1 MNIQID
7 AKGKQCP
14 LPVIEA
20 KNAISGMTEAGIVE
34 VTVDNE
40 IAVQNLTKMADH
52 KGLKAK
58 SEKKSDQEYTV
69 WMEVTEEFVKNNIK
83 DGNVSST
90 PVTGENC
97 IPDIR
102 KKKTVVVLGADH
114 MGEGDD
120 KLGKMLMKGF
130 VYALTQLEELP
141 QTILLFNSGAYLSC
155 EGSDSVED
163 LKSMEAQG
171 VEVMTNMVIGRVL
184 SIDELFEMGYKAV
197 FVGSGAGLPMFMHI
211 PGEALKGVYSA
222 NEYLTRTNLMKAYT
236 EEADTPIIRSKAV
249 AVVGGGNVAMDAARS
264 ALRLGAE
271 SVYIVYRR
279 GMAELPARKEEVEHA
294 EEEGIIFKTLCN
306 PVEILSDEDGFVK
319 AITCIEMELGEPDAS
334 GRRRP
339 IEKKG
344 SEFTMDVDTV
354 IMSLGTSP
362 NPLIRSTTPGLET
375 NKHGCIVTE
384 GDEGK
389 TSRDGVYAGGDA
401 VTGAATVIKA
411 MGAGKAAAKAMDKYI
426 RNK

>member
-1 MNIQID
+1 MITVNAMGD
-7 AKGKQCP
+7 NCP
-14 LPVIEA
+14 IPVIKTKKAMQALTGPET
-20 KNAISGMTEAGIVE
+20 IE
-34 VTVDNE
+34 VLVDNE

-120 KLGKMLMKGF
+120 KGF

-171 VEVMTNMVIGRVL
+171 VEVMTCGTCLNHYGL
-184 SIDELFEMGYKAV
+184 TEKLA
-197 FVGSGAGLPMFMHI
+197 VGS
-211 PGEALKGVYSA
+211 V
-222 NEYLTRTNLMKAYT
+222 TNMYVIAQT
-236 EEADTPIIRSKAV
+236 MMEADH
-249 AVVGGGNVAMDAARS
+249 
-264 ALRLGAE
+264 
-271 SVYIVYRR
+271 IVK
-279 GMAELPARKEEVEHA
+279 P
-294 EEEGIIFKTLCN
+294 
-306 PVEILSDEDGFVK
+306 
-319 AITCIEMELGEPDAS
+319 
-334 GRRRP
+334 
-339 IEKKG
+339 
-344 SEFTMDVDTV
+344 
-354 IMSLGTSP
+354 
-362 NPLIRSTTPGLET
+362 
-375 NKHGCIVTE
+375 
-384 GDEGK
+384 
-389 TSRDGVYAGGDA
+389 
-401 VTGAATVIKA
+401 
-411 MGAGKAAAKAMDKYI
+411 
-426 RNK
+426 

>member
-141 QTILLFNSGAYLSC
+141 QTSLLFNSGALRIDRKTGGWFCDQYVC
-155 EGSDSVED
+155 DRADNDG
-163 LKSMEAQG
+163 
-171 VEVMTNMVIGRVL
+171 GR
-184 SIDELFEMGYKAV
+184 SHCKTIKDKE
-197 FVGSGAGLPMFMHI
+197 
-211 PGEALKGVYSA
+211 
-222 NEYLTRTNLMKAYT
+222 NEKKYHYR
-236 EEADTPIIRSKAV
+236 PR
-249 AVVGGGNVAMDAARS
+249 
-264 ALRLGAE
+264 
-271 SVYIVYRR
+271 RR
-279 GMAELPARKEEVEHA
+279 GYR
-294 EEEGIIFKTLCN
+294 
-306 PVEILSDEDGFVK
+306 
-319 AITCIEMELGEPDAS
+319 
-334 GRRRP
+334 
-339 IEKKG
+339 
-344 SEFTMDVDTV
+344 
-354 IMSLGTSP
+354 
-362 NPLIRSTTPGLET
+362 
-375 NKHGCIVTE
+375 HGH
-384 GDEGK
+384 
-389 TSRDGVYAGGDA
+389 
-401 VTGAATVIKA
+401 
-411 MGAGKAAAKAMDKYI
+411 
-426 RNK
+426 NL

>member
-58 SEKKSDQEYTV
+58 SEKKSNQEYTV

-90 PVTGENC
+90 LVTEENC

-114 MGEGDD
+114 MGEGDE

-171 VEVMTNMVIGRVL
+171 VEVKRGVDTYWMSEPLR
-184 SIDELFEMGYKAV
+184 IDRKTGGWFCDQYVCDRADND
-197 FVGSGAGLPMFMHI
+197 GSRSHCKTI
-211 PGEALKGVYSA
+211 KDKE
-222 NEYLTRTNLMKAYT
+222 NEKKYHYR
-236 EEADTPIIRSKAV
+236 PR
-249 AVVGGGNVAMDAARS
+249 
-264 ALRLGAE
+264 
-271 SVYIVYRR
+271 RR
-279 GMAELPARKEEVEHA
+279 GYR
-294 EEEGIIFKTLCN
+294 
-306 PVEILSDEDGFVK
+306 
-319 AITCIEMELGEPDAS
+319 
-334 GRRRP
+334 
-339 IEKKG
+339 
-344 SEFTMDVDTV
+344 
-354 IMSLGTSP
+354 
-362 NPLIRSTTPGLET
+362 
-375 NKHGCIVTE
+375 HGH
-384 GDEGK
+384 
-389 TSRDGVYAGGDA
+389 
-401 VTGAATVIKA
+401 
-411 MGAGKAAAKAMDKYI
+411 
-426 RNK
+426 NL

>member
-69 WMEVTEEFVKNNIK
+69 WMEVTEEF
-83 DGNVSST
+83 GNVSST

-155 EGSDSVED
+155 KGSDSVED

-171 VEVMTNMVIGRVL
+171 VEVMTCDQYVCDRADN
-184 SIDELFEMGYKAV
+184 D
-197 FVGSGAGLPMFMHI
+197 GSRSHCKTI
-211 PGEALKGVYSA
+211 KDKE
-222 NEYLTRTNLMKAYT
+222 NEKKYHYR
-236 EEADTPIIRSKAV
+236 PR
-249 AVVGGGNVAMDAARS
+249 
-264 ALRLGAE
+264 
-271 SVYIVYRR
+271 RR
-279 GMAELPARKEEVEHA
+279 GYR
-294 EEEGIIFKTLCN
+294 
-306 PVEILSDEDGFVK
+306 
-319 AITCIEMELGEPDAS
+319 
-334 GRRRP
+334 
-339 IEKKG
+339 
-344 SEFTMDVDTV
+344 
-354 IMSLGTSP
+354 
-362 NPLIRSTTPGLET
+362 
-375 NKHGCIVTE
+375 HGH
-384 GDEGK
+384 
-389 TSRDGVYAGGDA
+389 
-401 VTGAATVIKA
+401 
-411 MGAGKAAAKAMDKYI
+411 
-426 RNK
+426 NL